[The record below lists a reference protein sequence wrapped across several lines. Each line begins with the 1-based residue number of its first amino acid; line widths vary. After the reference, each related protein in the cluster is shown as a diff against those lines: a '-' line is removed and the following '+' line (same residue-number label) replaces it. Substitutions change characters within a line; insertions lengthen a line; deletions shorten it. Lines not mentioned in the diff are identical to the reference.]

1 MKQSLH
7 MKMSQQQTITAQL
20 QHSLRILQLSTHDL
34 SQEITQALQSNPFLE
49 REDANEQ
56 NSPSPDQDVLAHTG
70 LVDLGASAATV
81 QQEQWSAEAEPPS
94 WQMLAQQGST
104 AAPAPDLATDFAAS
118 SHCEETLQG
127 HLEWQLYLAPLTA
140 EERMIGLAIIEGI
153 DSQGYLR
160 ISLDDV
166 VGALPQRQAM
176 TRPAVEKVLNCIQQ
190 FEPAGVGGRDVREC
204 LLLQLRQM
212 GENTPPAELAQLI
225 VENHLDLVEKQEFRA
240 LCRRLAVNESQL
252 SAALEVMR
260 CLDPYPGARI
270 GGGAA
275 EYVVPDVLVG
285 KHQGQWRVRLNPDA
299 APRLHVNSHYASLVG
314 KDRKVMSS
322 HPLKQQLVQAKQLVQ
337 GVRNRHD
344 TLLKVATCL
353 VKQHQTHPTH
363 HPSAELA
370 QLIVENHLDLVE
382 KQEFRA
388 LCRRLAVNESQ
399 LSAALEVMRC
409 LDPYPG
415 ARIGGGAAE
424 YVVPDVLVGKHQGQW
439 RVRLNPDAAPRLHVN
454 SHYASLVGKDR
465 KVMSSHPLKQQLV
478 QAKQL
483 VQGVR
488 NRHDTLL
495 KVATCL
501 VKQQYDFLES
511 GVSALKPLILNDIA
525 ESLGLHNSTVSRAT
539 AQKYI
544 HTPRGVFELKY
555 FFSHAIAGSSGE
567 QHSTTAIKAMIKA
580 WIDSEDRGR
589 PFSDSKIVAMLADS
603 GITVARR
610 TVSKYREAQS
620 IPSSAQRKKRI

>member
-353 VKQHQTHPTH
+353 VKQ
-363 HPSAELA
+363 
-370 QLIVENHLDLVE
+370 
-382 KQEFRA
+382 
-388 LCRRLAVNESQ
+388 
-399 LSAALEVMRC
+399 
-409 LDPYPG
+409 
-415 ARIGGGAAE
+415 
-424 YVVPDVLVGKHQGQW
+424 
-439 RVRLNPDAAPRLHVN
+439 
-454 SHYASLVGKDR
+454 
-465 KVMSSHPLKQQLV
+465 
-478 QAKQL
+478 
-483 VQGVR
+483 
-488 NRHDTLL
+488 
-495 KVATCL
+495 
-501 VKQQYDFLES
+501 QYDFLES